1 MIIPNIKQVIS
12 TYGLFKAR
20 DSSEEIPVQQR
31 RKIST
36 GISKDIPKAKNIENM
51 KSRYLDISVIRT
63 MPSGAEDV
71 KKLKTNGRITK

>member
-1 MIIPNIKQVIS
+1 M
-12 TYGLFKAR
+12 
-20 DSSEEIPVQQR
+20 
-31 RKIST
+31 